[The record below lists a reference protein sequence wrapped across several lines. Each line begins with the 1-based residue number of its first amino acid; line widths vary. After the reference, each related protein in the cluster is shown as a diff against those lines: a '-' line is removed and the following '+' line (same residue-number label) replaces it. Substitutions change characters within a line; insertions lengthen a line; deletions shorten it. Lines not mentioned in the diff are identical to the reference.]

1 MSDEDCKAGKKK
13 MLLTMMLKKSTD
25 GNFQNSPGQQKDD
38 VLHGNA
44 V

>member
-1 MSDEDCKAGKKK
+1 MSVMKTAKLKKK
-13 MLLTMMLKKSTD
+13 MLLTMLKKSTD
-25 GNFQNSPGQQKDD
+25 GNFQNSSGQEKDD